1 MQVNKVYRKLS
12 SSPLGI
18 QVCNKPSLY
27 EAVAPPPP
35 PHTHTHMW
43 HLNLLTSTELDL
55 WTCAYDSFCTNIS
68 YFLDWSR
75 VRLLN
80 KPFWPCLIHHKRMYL
95 CLLAPRQWVVSAAHC
110 FSTIPPQTRRKTVKV
125 VLGEFDT
132 QNREGQ
138 EVFIDV
144 GKVIKHKKYNSNTL
158 DYDIALI
165 KLKTPLKEYN
175 RYIKPVCLPGEY
187 LTSTNLFWQI
197 EKVCIALI
205 NHTIK
210 IY

>member
-1 MQVNKVYRKLS
+1 MR
-12 SSPLGI
+12 
-18 QVCNKPSLY
+18 
-27 EAVAPPPP
+27 
-35 PHTHTHMW
+35 
-43 HLNLLTSTELDL
+43 
-55 WTCAYDSFCTNIS
+55 
-68 YFLDWSR
+68 
-75 VRLLN
+75 
-80 KPFWPCLIHHKRMYL
+80 
-95 CLLAPRQWVVSAAHC
+95 
-110 FSTIPPQTRRKTVKV
+110 V

-187 LTSTNLFWQI
+187 LT
-197 EKVCIALI
+197 
-205 NHTIK
+205 
-210 IY
+210 